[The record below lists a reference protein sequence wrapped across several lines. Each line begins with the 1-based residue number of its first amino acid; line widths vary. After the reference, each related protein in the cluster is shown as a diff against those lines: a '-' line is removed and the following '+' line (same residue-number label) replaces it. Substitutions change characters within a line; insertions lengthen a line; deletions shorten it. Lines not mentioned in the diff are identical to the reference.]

1 MTVEVFK
8 TNVRYKR
15 QAKMLLEV
23 LSTSFPRFK
32 INFDLEDCDKIL
44 RIEGKKIP
52 QQKITALV
60 TGRGYQCSVL
70 E

>member
-1 MTVEVFK
+1 
-8 TNVRYKR
+8 
-15 QAKMLLEV
+15 MLLEV
-23 LSTSFPRFK
+23 LSTSFPRFR